1 MVTLSIPADFSL
13 RTIRPLFDE
22 LVSAFRA
29 DAEVEIDCSTL
40 VAIDISGIQ
49 LLISVARTA
58 QAAGKRTR
66 LRGASDVLDAALVR
80 AGI

>member
-1 MVTLSIPADFSL
+1 MSAL
-13 RTIRPLFDE
+13 RVD
-22 LVSAFRA
+22 
-29 DAEVEIDCSTL
+29 DEVEIDCSAL

-66 LRGASDVLDAALVR
+66 LRGPSEVLDTALVR
-80 AGI
+80 AGISTTQFENYVLINKV